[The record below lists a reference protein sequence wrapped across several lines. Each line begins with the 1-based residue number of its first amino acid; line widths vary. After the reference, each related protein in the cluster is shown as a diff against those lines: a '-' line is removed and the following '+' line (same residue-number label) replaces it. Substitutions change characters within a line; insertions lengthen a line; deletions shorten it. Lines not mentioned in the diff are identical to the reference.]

1 MTRAC
6 GSIVLVGRASWA
18 FALVIVLA
26 AHGYAADDRDPLT
39 RARALYNQRKFDE
52 ALVAAEQARAT
63 PARTDSA
70 DLIAARSYLER
81 FRASAVPAD
90 LTKAR
95 ERLRRIDPRRFGP
108 QEQVEFMVGLGET
121 LFFEES
127 FGAAADVF
135 DWVLAQEGRLTLDER
150 ERVIDWWASALD
162 REAQP
167 RTEFERQAVYQ
178 RVRTKMQDELGGTL
192 TSATAV
198 YWLAVAARGQGDLQG
213 SWEAAQAGWIRAP
226 MASDRGAELRADI
239 DRFVMTALVPER
251 ARALGQPPDTL
262 RAEWQRFKERW
273 TK

>member
-1 MTRAC
+1 MATPC
-6 GSIVLVGRASWA
+6 GSIVFVRRAGWTLFLLIVLTVPGRA
-18 FALVIVLA
+18 V
-26 AHGYAADDRDPLT
+26 DDRDPLT

-52 ALVAAEQARAT
+52 ALAAAEQARAT
-63 PARTDSA
+63 PARADSA
-70 DLIAARSYLER
+70 DLIASRSYLER
-81 FRASAVPAD
+81 FRTTAEPLD

-127 FGAAADVF
+127 FGAAAEVF
-135 DWVLAQEGRLTLDER
+135 DWVLAQEGRLTIDER

-178 RVRTKMQDELGGTL
+178 RVRTKMQEELGATL

-198 YWLAVAARGQGDLQG
+198 
-213 SWEAAQAGWIRAP
+213 SWEAAQAGWVRAP

-251 ARALGQPPDTL
+251 ARALGQPPETL
-262 RAEWQRFKERW
+262 RTEWQRFKERW

>member
-1 MTRAC
+1 MSRCCAT
-6 GSIVLVGRASWA
+6 IVPVARLAWTVVLLA
-18 FALVIVLA
+18 ALVA
-26 AHGYAADDRDPLT
+26 PARAADDRDPLL

-52 ALVAAEQARAT
+52 ALAAAEQARVT
-63 PARTDSA
+63 PGRADSA
-70 DLIAARSYLER
+70 DLIAARAYLER
-81 FRASAVPAD
+81 FRATAAPDD

-95 ERLRRIDPRRFGP
+95 ERLRRIDPRRFGA
-108 QEQVEFMVGLGET
+108 QEQVEFMVGMGET

-135 DWVLAQEGRLTLDER
+135 DWVLAQTGRLTVDER

-178 RVRTKMQDELGGTL
+178 RVRTKMQEELGATL
-192 TSATAV
+192 TSAAAV

-213 SWEAAQAGWIRAP
+213 AWEAAQAGWVRAP

-239 DRFVMTALVPER
+239 DRLVTTALVPER

-262 RAEWQRFKERW
+262 RSEWQRFKERW

>member
-1 MTRAC
+1 
-6 GSIVLVGRASWA
+6 VLWGL
-18 FALVIVLA
+18 ALAGALTGQA
-26 AHGYAADDRDPLT
+26 RAADDRDPLT
-39 RARALYNQRKFDE
+39 RARALYNQQKFDE
-52 ALVAAEQARAT
+52 ALAAAEQARAT
-63 PARTDSA
+63 PARAESA

-81 FRASAVPAD
+81 FRASEVATD
-90 LTKAR
+90 LAKAR
-95 ERLRRIDPRRFGP
+95 ERLRRIDPRRFGA

-127 FGAAADVF
+127 FGAAAEVF
-135 DWVLAQEGRLTLDER
+135 DWVLAQEGRLSRDER

-178 RVRTKMQDELGGTL
+178 QLRARMQKELGGTL

-213 SWEAAQAGWIRAP
+213 SWEAAEAGWVRAP
-226 MASDRGAELRADI
+226 MASDRGATLRADI
-239 DRFVMTALVPER
+239 DRFVLTALVPER

>member
-1 MTRAC
+1 MTRPC
-6 GSIVLVGRASWA
+6 GSIVFVRRAGWTLC
-18 FALVIVLA
+18 FLIVLA
-26 AHGYAADDRDPLT
+26 VPGRAADDRDPLT

-52 ALVAAEQARAT
+52 ALAAAEQARAT
-63 PARTDSA
+63 PAKADGA
-70 DLIAARSYLER
+70 DLIASRSYLER
-81 FRASAVPAD
+81 FRATAEPVD

-127 FGAAADVF
+127 FGAAAEVF
-135 DWVLAQEGRLTLDER
+135 DWVLAQEGRLTIDER

-178 RVRTKMQDELGGTL
+178 RVRTKMQEELGASL

-213 SWEAAQAGWIRAP
+213 SWEAAQAGWVRAP
-226 MASDRGAELRADI
+226 MASDRGAVLRADI
-239 DRFVMTALVPER
+239 DRLVMTALVPER
-251 ARALGQPPDTL
+251 ARALGQPPETL
-262 RAEWQRFKERW
+262 RSEWQRFKEKW

>member
-1 MTRAC
+1 MISAC
-6 GSIVLVGRASWA
+6 GSIESVGRLGVGL
-18 FALVIVLA
+18 ALVMALA
-26 AHGYAADDRDPLT
+26 VQVRASDDRDPLA
-39 RARALYNQRKFDE
+39 RARALYNQQKFDE
-52 ALVAAEQARAT
+52 ALAAAEQARAT
-63 PARTDSA
+63 PARADSA

-81 FRASAVPAD
+81 FRANAAAED
-90 LTKAR
+90 LARAR
-95 ERLRRIDPRRFGP
+95 ERLRHIDPRKFQP

-127 FGAAADVF
+127 FGAAAEVF
-135 DWVLAQEGRLTLDER
+135 DWVLAQDGRLSRDER

-178 RVRTKMQDELGGTL
+178 QVRTRMQKELGSTL

-213 SWEAAQAGWIRAP
+213 SWEAAQAGWVRAP

-251 ARALGQPPDTL
+251 ARALGQPPETL
-262 RAEWQRFKERW
+262 RAEWARFKERW